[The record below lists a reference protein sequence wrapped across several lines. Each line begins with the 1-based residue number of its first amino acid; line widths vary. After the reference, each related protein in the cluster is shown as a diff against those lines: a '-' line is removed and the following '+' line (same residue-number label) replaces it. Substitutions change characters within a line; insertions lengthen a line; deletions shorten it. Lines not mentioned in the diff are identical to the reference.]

1 MMQWCA
7 VRVRC
12 QISALLIL
20 LAWSVIAVPA
30 ATADDK
36 RVALV
41 IGNSAYAHSQRL
53 KNPINDA
60 RDMAA
65 ALEKVGFTVILGTDL
80 DKVSMDRQI
89 RDFARALQG
98 AQVGLFF
105 YAGHGL
111 QVGGFN
117 YLVPIDAKLEDA
129 SGLDFEMVRLDL
141 VHRSMERES
150 RTNLIFLD
158 ACRDNPLS
166 RKLSRAMG
174 TRSGD
179 IGLGLAPVESGI
191 GTMISF
197 STQPGN
203 VALDGQE
210 RNSPYAAALVR
221 GIGSPTDDIST
232 ILIGVRNSVMAVTDR
247 RQVPWEHS
255 SLTSKYYFTPPAPPP
270 PPRPAGPTFEQQAEL
285 AFWDS
290 VKDSREPA
298 IVQTY
303 IDSYPKG
310 VFVALARVL
319 IERLKTE
326 AERNALLAKKESE
339 LARAEKSRALA
350 QQQQADAER
359 KTLEEQRAGREA
371 QRDEQL
377 SRAQLE
383 LKKAQEAVKSA
394 EAARL
399 SAQKA
404 AEEARVA
411 ATAAKA
417 ATEGE
422 VKKDGRSVVA
432 SLPTAPPPGRFDGT
446 WTFTRSITARCGAN
460 SAVFTVRILGGVV
473 TGPGGRG
480 RLSDSGDVY
489 VPGSANNFR
498 GKLNGNSGSGSYSG
512 RCEGTFT
519 AQRR

>member
-1 MMQWCA
+1 MMLRCTHRTILRTA
-7 VRVRC
+7 V
-12 QISALLIL
+12 LLVL
-20 LAWSVIAVPA
+20 LAWPAMTVPTANA
-30 ATADDK
+30 ADK

-41 IGNSAYAHSQRL
+41 IGNSGYKHSVEL

-65 ALEKVGFTVILGTDL
+65 ALEKVGFTVILGTNL

-98 AQVGLFF
+98 TQVGLFF

-111 QVGGFN
+111 QVSGVN
-117 YLVPIDAKLEDA
+117 YLVPIDAKLDDA

-141 VHRSMERES
+141 VHRSMEREA

-166 RKLSRAMG
+166 RKLSRALG

-179 IGLGLAPVESGI
+179 IGQGLAPVESGV
-191 GTMISF
+191 GTLISF

-203 VALDGQE
+203 VALDGQD

-221 GIGSPTDDIST
+221 GIGSPAEDISN
-232 ILIGVRNSVMAVTDR
+232 ILIGVRNSVMAATDR

-255 SLTSKYYFTPPAPPP
+255 SLTSKYYFSPPAPPP
-270 PPRPAGPTFEQQAEL
+270 PPRPPGPTFEQQAEL

-303 IDSYPKG
+303 VDSYPKG
-310 VFVALARVL
+310 AFVALARVL

-326 AERNALLAKKESE
+326 AERNALLAAKEAE
-339 LARAEKSRALA
+339 LARAEKSRAMA
-350 QQQQADAER
+350 QQQQAEVER
-359 KTLEEQRAGREA
+359 QAADERRAGREA

-399 SAQKA
+399 LAQKA
-404 AEEARVA
+404 ADEARA
-411 ATAAKA
+411 AAAAAKSA
-417 ATEGE
+417 AAGDT
-422 VKKDGRSVVA
+422 KKDERSVVA
-432 SLPTAPPPGRFDGT
+432 SLPPTPPRGPFDGI
-446 WTFTRSITARCGAN
+446 WTFTRTITAACGAKG
-460 SAVFTVRILGGVV
+460 ATFTVRIQGGIV

-480 RLSDSGDVY
+480 SLSASGDIY
-489 VPGSANNFR
+489 VPGSANSFR
-498 GKLNGNSGSGSYSG
+498 GKLKDDSGSGSYSG

-519 AQRR
+519 ARRR